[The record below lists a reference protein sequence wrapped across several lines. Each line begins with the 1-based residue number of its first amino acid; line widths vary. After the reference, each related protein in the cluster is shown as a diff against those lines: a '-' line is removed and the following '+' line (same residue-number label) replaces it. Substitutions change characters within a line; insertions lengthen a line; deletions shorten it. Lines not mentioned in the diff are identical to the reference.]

1 MYTDND
7 MQGQRGQ
14 ANGLVYG
21 KQQMPPLSSK
31 NKNAIDLKQ
40 KWRYVLRHGS
50 GQGSRKHILEIG
62 KDLKKMLVQCLPSS
76 YVISKNITDPAKHFL
91 GCNNVVR
98 DYTNIGEKGKMV
110 MAGER
115 YDDFRCCTDFYVP
128 KGGETT
134 KTHIEMFRKMEQSM
148 NALLLQ
154 TMCERTIKNEY
165 KLQRGKDYDFHS
177 FLICSLFSQL
187 IFFRI

>member
-1 MYTDND
+1 MILHQSSPRFGKKLTLHLPK
-7 MQGQRGQ
+7 QRRCTQ
-14 ANGLVYG
+14 
-21 KQQMPPLSSK
+21 KMISSK
-31 NKNAIDLKQ
+31 NKNAIDPKQ

-50 GQGSRKHILEIG
+50 GGSSKHILEIG
-62 KDLKKMLVQCLPSS
+62 KDSKKILVQYLPSS

-128 KGGETT
+128 KGG
-134 KTHIEMFRKMEQSM
+134 
-148 NALLLQ
+148 
-154 TMCERTIKNEY
+154 
-165 KLQRGKDYDFHS
+165 KLQRHT
-177 FLICSLFSQL
+177 
-187 IFFRI
+187 